1 MTRVNPWSVVYI
13 TTGGSHFLRT
23 FFCEFAY
30 SHRDNWSKNA
40 YFQSKKGFLSA
51 NSVIAVQN
59 EGTYIHISRETCII
73 CPVSVFI
80 IEAYTKKDFSNVQRG
95 DKEQK
100 KFMARI
106 RTPQNLLRKVC
117 SKEKDLFP
125 PFVERLNSKWMLL
138 LPLQQQM
145 QRYLSRSYINDVINM
160 SDDVI
165 N

>member
-1 MTRVNPWSVVYI
+1 M
-13 TTGGSHFLRT
+13 RT

-80 IEAYTKKDFSNVQRG
+80 IEAYTKRRLLHGTRGGG

-106 RTPQNLLRKVC
+106 RSPQNLLRKVC
-117 SKEKDLFP
+117 SKGKDLFP
-125 PFVERLNSKWMLL
+125 PFVERLNSKWML